1 VLVFPLPSAFSH
13 SVGAVGPAWLCF
25 VFFVF
30 SFFASD
36 MVGGSFWGERRTEFN
51 EVDFI
56 SWFSFNLEYFL
67 V

>member
-1 VLVFPLPSAFSH
+1 VISRLPLYVKMGGGIACVLVFPLPSAFSH

-36 MVGGSFWGERRTEFN
+36 MVGGSFWGE
-51 EVDFI
+51 
-56 SWFSFNLEYFL
+56 
-67 V
+67 